1 MTFLVKYVI
10 IYIESKERK
19 KNKPVVY
26 WLIRQLYTG
35 LKEVFTMSQYIHFF
49 VRSTDRLLPIHTTS
63 RSSSIYHFFSDYAPY
78 GKARTLS
85 MHELQNIRE
94 EINMQIDEWARR
106 IEEDRTNLQL
116 IASFNNPIENKIEV
130 LESACGSIRENE
142 VVVSEMKEALAFTHF
157 LMEMYNEA
165 EYTKYEDE
173 TARLDPTKYLYF
185 GVECGT
191 PSIAEIEEWENS
203 KN

>member
-1 MTFLVKYVI
+1 
-10 IYIESKERK
+10 
-19 KNKPVVY
+19 
-26 WLIRQLYTG
+26 
-35 LKEVFTMSQYIHFF
+35 MSQYIRFF
-49 VRSTDRLLPIHTTS
+49 VRSTDRLLPICTTS

-78 GKARTLS
+78 EKARALS
-85 MHELQNIRE
+85 VHELRIICE
-94 EINMQIDEWARR
+94 EIDRQIDEWTRR

-116 IASFNNPIENKIEV
+116 IASFNNSIEDKIEA
-130 LESACGSIRENE
+130 LESARGSIRENE
-142 VVVSEMKEALAFTHF
+142 EFVSEMKEALAFTRF

-165 EYTKYEDE
+165 DDTKYEDE

-185 GVECGT
+185 GIECDT